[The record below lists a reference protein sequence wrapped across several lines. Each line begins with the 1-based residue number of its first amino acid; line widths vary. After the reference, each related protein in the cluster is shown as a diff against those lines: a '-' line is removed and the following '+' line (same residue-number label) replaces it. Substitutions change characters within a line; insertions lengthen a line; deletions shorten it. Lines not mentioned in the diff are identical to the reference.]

1 LCVKLKSN
9 SLIKKGGSILSNDII
24 NFISDNSIYFTA
36 FLGALLLS
44 ILFTP
49 FSIFLG
55 KKLKIMDIPN
65 ERKVHIKAIP
75 RSGGIAVFFS
85 FFITYF
91 FIEKTFNPFTDT
103 IFLYFFIS
111 LFLIF
116 ILGILDDF
124 LDLKAK
130 TKFVVQILIALF
142 YTLNVHSITEIHL
155 PFFNDPIILGILS
168 IPFTVVW
175 IVAITNAFNLI
186 DGLDGLSS
194 GLATISAFT
203 FFIVS
208 LNLDNVIVSI
218 LAIILAGTLS
228 GFLFFNS
235 NPAKIFLGDSGS
247 LFIGFLLASI
257 SVLELK
263 QVAVTSFV
271 TPILIFFIP
280 ISDTIYAIIRRK
292 LKGEP
297 IFKADKEH
305 LHHGLLGLGFS
316 QRKTVM
322 LIYLFT
328 LTLSVGA
335 IFSLMVAVEFSVL
348 ILIIYMV
355 LFQIIAKK
363 IGMFPKK

>member
-1 LCVKLKSN
+1 MRWIF
-9 SLIKKGGSILSNDII
+9 LINDMIG
-24 NFISDNSIYFTA
+24 FISHNCIYFTA
-36 FLGALLLS
+36 FLCALLLS
-44 ILFTP
+44 LLFTP

-85 FFITYF
+85 FFIAYL
-91 FIEKTFNPFTDT
+91 FIEKTYNPFTDN
-103 IFLYFFIS
+103 IFLYLFIS
-111 LFLIF
+111 LFMIF

-124 LDLKAK
+124 MDLKAK
-130 TKFVVQILIALF
+130 TKFVFQILIALF
-142 YTLNVHSITEIHL
+142 YTLNVHCITEIHF
-155 PFFNDPIILGILS
+155 PFFNEPIFLGFLS
-168 IPFTVVW
+168 IPFTVIW

-194 GLATISAFT
+194 GLAAISAFT

-218 LAIILAGTLS
+218 LAIILAGTLC

-280 ISDTIYAIIRRK
+280 ISDTVYAIIRRK

-297 IFKADKEH
+297 IFQADKDH
-305 LHHGLLGLGFS
+305 LHHGFLRLGFS
-316 QRKTVM
+316 QRKTVL

-328 LTLSVGA
+328 LILSLGA
-335 IFSLMVAVEFSVL
+335 IFSLMVAINFSIL
-348 ILIIYMV
+348 ILLVYMV
-355 LFQIIAKK
+355 LFQFIARK